1 MAPKSRAEIASVI
14 QALADQ
20 PYRFDFFHAVRW
32 LENGRA
38 DHPRV
43 GESRRL
49 QDDPVR
55 FHQHVSLGFPPS
67 ALHSYREDG
76 GSDQSLPSLWVNF
89 LGLLG
94 PGGPMPLSITEY
106 VYNRVYNL
114 GDRTLA
120 AFLDIFNHRM
130 ISLFYRAWARGQQ
143 TVSHDRPDDDWF
155 ADYIGSFLGIGSQ
168 PFQRRDVLPDCLKL
182 YYAGRLSCPTRNAE
196 GLQAILED
204 HLGLPATIE
213 EFAGQWV
220 TLARH
225 DRCQLGGPAPEV
237 RLGETLILG
246 ARFWECQQ
254 KFRIRLGPMTYQDYM
269 ALIPG
274 GASLSRVA
282 AWVRFYLG
290 DELGWEVQLVLHAQE
305 VRPVC
310 LGQQGR
316 LGWSCWL
323 HTECPPKDPDDL
335 VLTPSVA

>member
-155 ADYIGSFLGIGSQ
+155 ADYIGSFLGIGSK

-182 YYAGRLSCPTRNAE
+182 YYAGRLSCPTKNAE

-225 DRCQLGGPAPEV
+225 DRCQLGGSAPEV